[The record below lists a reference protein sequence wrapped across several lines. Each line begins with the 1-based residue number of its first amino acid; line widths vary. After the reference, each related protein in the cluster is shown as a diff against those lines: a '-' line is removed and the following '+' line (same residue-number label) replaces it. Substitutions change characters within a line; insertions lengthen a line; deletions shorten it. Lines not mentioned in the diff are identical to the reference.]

1 MAREF
6 DLGKKV
12 AGECPKQ
19 ARSGVV
25 VGGFMIISA
34 DTLEEAIEVA
44 RQSPGTC
51 SPGSSVEVRE
61 IETP

>member
-1 MAREF
+1 
-6 DLGKKV
+6 
-12 AGECPKQ
+12 
-19 ARSGVV
+19 
-25 VGGFMIISA
+25 MIISA